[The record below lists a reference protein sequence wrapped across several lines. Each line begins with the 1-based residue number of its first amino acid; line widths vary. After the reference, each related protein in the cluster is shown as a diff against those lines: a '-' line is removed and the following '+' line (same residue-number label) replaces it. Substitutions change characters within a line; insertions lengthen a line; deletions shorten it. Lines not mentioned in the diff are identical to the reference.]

1 MYLLNLAIAIA
12 QLSTIIKVD
21 QKYAFST
28 KELFKM
34 NEPKLN
40 DQVEIV
46 FSDGHI
52 QEGIVTEVPKD
63 NTGWYKVRTKVY
75 GKDTDVYSLSHHLKV
90 IER

>member
-1 MYLLNLAIAIA
+1 M
-12 QLSTIIKVD
+12 K
-21 QKYAFST
+21 
-28 KELFKM
+28 
-34 NEPKLN
+34 EPKLN
-40 DQVEIV
+40 DLVEIV

-75 GKDTDVYSLSHHLKV
+75 GEDTEIYSLPNHLKIIEP